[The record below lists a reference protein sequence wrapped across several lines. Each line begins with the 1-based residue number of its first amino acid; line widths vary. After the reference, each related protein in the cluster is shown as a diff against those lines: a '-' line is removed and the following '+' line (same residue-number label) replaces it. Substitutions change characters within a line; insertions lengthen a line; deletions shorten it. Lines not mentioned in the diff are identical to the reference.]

1 MQAQAQA
8 ESQAHH
14 PQRVIPIV
22 ARPEPAGGAQGAAQA
37 RKGRGAV
44 SNLIGRFET
53 RRSVAEDDGWY
64 REDGEAPPL
73 RTEVREER
81 ARSLITRNTSPDVGF
96 DRSINPYRGCEHG
109 CVYCYARPNHAY
121 VGLSPGLDF
130 ESRLFAKV
138 NAPQLLARE
147 LCSPKYVPAPMAV
160 GVVTDAYQP
169 IERQLRLTRG
179 CLEVLER
186 SRHPAQLITKS
197 SLIERDLDLLQPM
210 AARGQVLVNVSLTT
224 LDHGLAR
231 KMEPRCASPT
241 RRLETIRRLSQ
252 AGVPVGV
259 SVSPVIPFINEPEI
273 EHILAA
279 AYEAGARWAF
289 HVVIRLPWEVE
300 HLFRQWLET
309 HFPQR
314 TERVWARIAEMRAGA
329 GEGKINDA
337 RFGSRMTGEGVW
349 ANLIHQRFTKAC
361 ERLGYAS
368 EYPELRVDGFVPPRP
383 ASAQG
388 ELF

>member
-1 MQAQAQA
+1 MEAQAQA

-22 ARPEPAGGAQGAAQA
+22 ARPEPADGAQRPAQA

-53 RRSVAEDDGWY
+53 QRSVAEDDGWY
-64 REDGEAPPL
+64 REDGEPPPL
-73 RTEVREER
+73 HTEVREER

-210 AARGQVLVNVSLTT
+210 AARAQVLVNVSLTT

-329 GEGKINDA
+329 GEGKINDEIGRA
-337 RFGSRMTGEGVW
+337 HV
-349 ANLIHQRFTKAC
+349 
-361 ERLGYAS
+361 
-368 EYPELRVDGFVPPRP
+368 
-383 ASAQG
+383 
-388 ELF
+388 

>member
-1 MQAQAQA
+1 M
-8 ESQAHH
+8 
-14 PQRVIPIV
+14 
-22 ARPEPAGGAQGAAQA
+22 
-37 RKGRGAV
+37 
-44 SNLIGRFET
+44 LF
-53 RRSVAEDDGWY
+53 RS
-64 REDGEAPPL
+64 PL
-73 RTEVREER
+73 HTEVREER

-210 AARGQVLVNVSLTT
+210 AARAQVLVNVSLTT

-273 EHILAA
+273 D
-279 AYEAGARWAF
+279 RKST
-289 HVVIRLPWEVE
+289 RLNSS
-300 HLFRQWLET
+300 HT
-309 HFPQR
+309 D
-314 TERVWARIAEMRAGA
+314 I
-329 GEGKINDA
+329 
-337 RFGSRMTGEGVW
+337 SRMP
-349 ANLIHQRFTKAC
+349 
-361 ERLGYAS
+361 S
-368 EYPELRVDGFVPPRP
+368 
-383 ASAQG
+383 SA
-388 ELF
+388 